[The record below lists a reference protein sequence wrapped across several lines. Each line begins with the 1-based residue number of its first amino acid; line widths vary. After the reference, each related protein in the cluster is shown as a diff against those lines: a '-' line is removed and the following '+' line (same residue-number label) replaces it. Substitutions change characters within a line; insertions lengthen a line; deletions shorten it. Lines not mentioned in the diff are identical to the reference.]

1 MRCLSLPLAPSRK
14 GRVLHAVTT
23 HLRINLQE
31 DRSGFGFSGRH
42 SYTTA
47 LVMKTLNVGD
57 IENNYNPVYLGNTV
71 QWSHKGGQVVSE
83 LIVGGEDGEDLGVG
97 AVEELNGMWK
107 VQYLPP
113 WQILRNQMMGDSMKK
128 SPCFCIHVRF
138 RLSMMV

>member
-1 MRCLSLPLAPSRK
+1 MPISSLPLAPSQK
-14 GRVLHAVTT
+14 ERVLHAVTT
-23 HLRINLQE
+23 YLRINLQE

-83 LIVGGEDGEDLGVG
+83 LIVADR
-97 AVEELNGMWK
+97 
-107 VQYLPP
+107 Q
-113 WQILRNQMMGDSMKK
+113 SM
-128 SPCFCIHVRF
+128 
-138 RLSMMV
+138 